1 MIVGVLVIVLAVSLV
16 AMAFV
21 VVVVVVVVVA
31 GVDAR
36 NVVGEVWV
44 VVLFTIRQSGLA
56 KLLVFLHGIVQ

>member
-21 VVVVVVVVVA
+21 VVVVVAVA

>member
-1 MIVGVLVIVLAVSLV
+1 MIVGVLVIVLAASLV

-21 VVVVVVVVVA
+21 VVVV
-31 GVDAR
+31 GVDAG

-44 VVLFTIRQSGLA
+44 VILVTIRQSGLA

>member
-1 MIVGVLVIVLAVSLV
+1 MIVGVLVIVLAASLV

-21 VVVVVVVVVA
+21 VVVVV
-31 GVDAR
+31 GVDPR

-44 VVLFTIRQSGLA
+44 VILVTIRQSGLA

>member
-1 MIVGVLVIVLAVSLV
+1 MIVGVLVIVLAASLV

-21 VVVVVVVVVA
+21 VVVV

-44 VVLFTIRQSGLA
+44 VILVTIRQSGLA

>member
-1 MIVGVLVIVLAVSLV
+1 MIVGVLVIVLAASLV

-21 VVVVVVVVVA
+21 VVVV

-44 VVLFTIRQSGLA
+44 VILVTIRQSGLA
-56 KLLVFLHGIVQ
+56 KLLEFLHGIVQ

>member
-16 AMAFV
+16 AMAF
-21 VVVVVVVVVA
+21 VVVVVVVA

>member
-1 MIVGVLVIVLAVSLV
+1 MIVGVLVIVLAASLV

-21 VVVVVVVVVA
+21 VVVVVAVA

>member
-1 MIVGVLVIVLAVSLV
+1 MIVGVLVIILAASLV

-21 VVVVVVVVVA
+21 VVVV

-44 VVLFTIRQSGLA
+44 VILVTIRQSGLA

>member
-1 MIVGVLVIVLAVSLV
+1 MIVGVLVIVLAASLV

-21 VVVVVVVVVA
+21 VVVVVV

-44 VVLFTIRQSGLA
+44 VILVTIRQSGLA

>member
-1 MIVGVLVIVLAVSLV
+1 MIVGVLVIVLAASLV

-21 VVVVVVVVVA
+21 VVVV

-44 VVLFTIRQSGLA
+44 VILATIRQSGLA

>member
-1 MIVGVLVIVLAVSLV
+1 MIVGVLVIVLAASLV

-21 VVVVVVVVVA
+21 VVVV

>member
-1 MIVGVLVIVLAVSLV
+1 MIVGVLVIILAASLV

-21 VVVVVVVVVA
+21 VVVVVV

-44 VVLFTIRQSGLA
+44 VILVTIRQSGLA

>member
-16 AMAFV
+16 TMAFV
-21 VVVVVVVVVA
+21 VVVVVAVA

>member
-1 MIVGVLVIVLAVSLV
+1 MIVGVLVIILAVSLV
-16 AMAFV
+16 AMAF

>member
-1 MIVGVLVIVLAVSLV
+1 MIVGVLVIVLAASLV

-21 VVVVVVVVVA
+21 VVVVV

-44 VVLFTIRQSGLA
+44 VILGTIRQSGLA